1 MQWRRTSSWQPRSTG
16 PVHTV
21 ALSPYTSARAA
32 RARRVPTIFLTR
44 GWIPPIAT
52 GVSIAAAHAGAHL
65 ARFSAEQTS
74 GGGGGGGPN
83 GRIPPAVAH
92 FEYGPRAE

>member
-1 MQWRRTSSWQPRSTG
+1 M
-16 PVHTV
+16 
-21 ALSPYTSARAA
+21 RAA
-32 RARRVPTIFLTR
+32 PGRIKDRRFPQFAAQIGSPTARFER

-83 GRIPPAVAH
+83 GRIPPAVTP
-92 FEYGPRAE
+92 FEYAPRAE